1 MVTQLFL
8 SYLKEI
14 ERDPQTD
21 NTIEDFLLLS
31 GFLVTLKLDVSSP
44 KVIRAPTGPF
54 SQFPGSSQFQS
65 ELWISVVCTEL

>member
-21 NTIEDFLLLS
+21 NTIEDFMCDTYAAKS
-31 GFLVTLKLDVSSP
+31 QIIFFYFLVFL
-44 KVIRAPTGPF
+44 
-54 SQFPGSSQFQS
+54 
-65 ELWISVVCTEL
+65 